1 MKYVVYLKMKR
12 VKMNEKM
19 IRKKIDE
26 NKKMPKE
33 YNARGERMYKNPINR
48 ENAKTEKIN
57 KNKMKKITYSEFQN
71 TKKYKI
77 SEEYSVVFFTI
88 GRCAFFRYF
97 MEDGVEV
104 SLIDRSCILH
114 RLSGEE
120 TERLFNFEDE
130 KKEEF
135 KKYIF

>member
-1 MKYVVYLKMKR
+1 MKKR
-12 VKMNEKM
+12 T
-19 IRKKIDE
+19 
-26 NKKMPKE
+26 KE
-33 YNARGERMYKNPINR
+33 YNARGERMYKNSINR
-48 ENAKTEKIN
+48 ENAKIEKIN
-57 KNKMKKITYSEFQN
+57 ENKMKKITYFEFQN

-97 MEDGVEV
+97 MDDGIEV
-104 SLIDRSCILH
+104 SQADRSCVLFW
-114 RLSGEE
+114 LSDEE
-120 TERLFNFEDE
+120 TDRLFEFENE